1 MDYALFVLFSGW
13 VLTITSEILAYS
25 LFDPKV
31 QIPKSVNE
39 IKKISKFS
47 QIAGI
52 DEAKEELIE
61 IVDFLKYPE
70 KFKKLGA
77 KIPKG
82 ILLSGPPGTGKTS
95 LAKAVAEE
103 AGVGFISV
111 SASSF
116 IEEYVGVGAKRVRN
130 LF

>member
-1 MDYALFVLFSGW
+1 
-13 VLTITSEILAYS
+13 
-25 LFDPKV
+25 
-31 QIPKSVNE
+31 
-39 IKKISKFS
+39 
-47 QIAGI
+47 
-52 DEAKEELIE
+52 
-61 IVDFLKYPE
+61 VDFLKYPK
-70 KFKKLGA
+70 KFTKLGA

-103 AGVGFISV
+103 AGVTFIGV

-116 IEEYVGVGAKRVRN
+116 NEEYVGVGAKRVRR